1 MAVTLLFPIGEV
13 SSTPRVD
20 SSAIKIEYELKPPK
34 ITSYEM
40 IATAYTA
47 AEDECGRPSWH
58 PDFGRTASGEFVR
71 EGIIA
76 ADTSVLP
83 MHSKVYIIA
92 GEYSGHYEV
101 KDTGGAIKGNRIDI
115 YFPTKTE
122 AFKFGRRSVIV
133 QLIEE

>member
-20 SSAIKIEYELKPPK
+20 SSVIKIEYELKPPK

-58 PDFGRTASGEFVR
+58 PDFGRTASGEFV
-71 EGIIA
+71 
-76 ADTSVLP
+76 T
-83 MHSKVYIIA
+83 
-92 GEYSGHYEV
+92 
-101 KDTGGAIKGNRIDI
+101 RIS
-115 YFPTKTE
+115 FLKL
-122 AFKFGRRSVIV
+122 KN
-133 QLIEE
+133 